1 MAEIKINASELKG
14 EGKDIIKLLAD
25 FLKEKT
31 NANISTEAKIVTVKG
46 EGDAVNKKYLR
57 VLLKKFL
64 HHNELKE
71 TFRVIGGEEETL
83 TVKERKSYQED

>member
-1 MAEIKINASELKG
+1 MVEMKINASELKS
-14 EGKDIIKLLAD
+14 EGKDIVKTLSDYI
-25 FLKEKT
+25 KEKT
-31 NANISTEAKIVTVKG
+31 SADVTTDAKLLTVKG
-46 EGDAVNKKYLR
+46 EGAAVSKKYIR

-83 TVKERKSYQED
+83 TIKERKLYEED

>member
-14 EGKDIIKLLAD
+14 EGKDIVKSLAD
-25 FLKEKT
+25 FLREKT
-31 NANISTEAKIVTVKG
+31 SADVSTEAKTVTVKG

-64 HHNELKE
+64 HHNELKD
-71 TFRVIGGEEETL
+71 TYRVIGGEEDAL
-83 TVKERKSYQED
+83 TIKERKIYEQD

>member
-1 MAEIKINASELKG
+1 MAEIKINASELKS
-14 EGKDIIKLLAD
+14 EGKDIIKLLSE

-31 NANISTEAKIVTVKG
+31 SADVTTESTTVTVKG

-64 HHNELKE
+64 HHNELKD
-71 TFRVIGGEEETL
+71 TFRVIGGEEDPL
-83 TVKERKSYQED
+83 TIKERKADEED

>member
-14 EGKDIIKLLAD
+14 EGKDIVKSHAD
-25 FLKEKT
+25 FLREKT
-31 NANISTEAKIVTVKG
+31 SADVSTEAKTVTVKG

-64 HHNELKE
+64 HHNELKD
-71 TFRVIGGEEETL
+71 TYRVIGGEEDAL
-83 TVKERKSYQED
+83 TIKERKIYEQD